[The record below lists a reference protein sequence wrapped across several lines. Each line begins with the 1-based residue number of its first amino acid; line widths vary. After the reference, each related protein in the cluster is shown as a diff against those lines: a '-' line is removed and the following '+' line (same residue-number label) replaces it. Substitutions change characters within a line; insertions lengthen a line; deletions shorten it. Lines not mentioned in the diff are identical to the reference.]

1 MSTAHACLP
10 WLCAGAEPQLLE
22 VLRGLME
29 GRAALKAE
37 VEQKGKYQRFLDS
50 VCEDS
55 SEYFESIENITM
67 RYETLAAAH
76 FDLRSRASTRRSTS
90 RRTRRSCWSAI

>member
-1 MSTAHACLP
+1 MSPT
-10 WLCAGAEPQLLE
+10 QLLE
-22 VLRGLME
+22 VLRALME
-29 GRAALKAE
+29 GRAALKHE

-67 RYETLAAAH
+67 KSH
-76 FDLRSRASTRRSTS
+76 PQPP
-90 RRTRRSCWSAI
+90 